1 MQLTSTRSSA
11 IRRPRRRKVAA
22 ASLVAAKLTGKYYSY
37 GAGTVGFGCFWED
50 TDNTLH
56 DLTFNSTSGTTFD
69 VNERQSQVQTD
80 HDQNWNTF
88 EIDLDGMSNGRIV
101 FYGRKTSG
109 SDHYKADIA
118 LDSLTFIS
126 RDETSID
133 LAPNTAATRSNNL
146 WKRDD
151 AGSTHSVSSY
161 SSAKSV
167 YSGLD
172 ASSDFENMPT
182 FDFTSS
188 SGGNDG
194 LQWNYR
200 KGGTSSGDT
209 GPDNASDD
217 NDDSVYVYWEAT
229 GTSSSFGGFLVLAS
243 FYNII
248 TGAAL

>member
-1 MQLTSTRSSA
+1 YA
-11 IRRPRRRKVAA
+11 
-22 ASLVAAKLTGKYYSY
+22 Y

-69 VNERQSQVQTD
+69 VNERQSQVQTEVN
-80 HDQNWNTF
+80 QNWNTF

-101 FYGRKTSG
+101 FYGRKSSG
-109 SDHYKADIA
+109 SNHYKADIA

-151 AGSTHSVSSY
+151 AGSTHSINSY
-161 SSAKSV
+161 SSAKSI

-172 ASSDFENMPT
+172 ASSDFENMPNPA
-182 FDFTSS
+182 FSEEND
-188 SGGNDG
+188 GGNDQ
-194 LQWNYR
+194 LRWNYR
-200 KGGTSSGDT
+200 KSGTTSGST

-217 NDDSVYVYWEAT
+217 NDNSVYVYWEASS
-229 GTSSSFGGFLVLAS
+229 GTNNCGGFLVLAS